1 MNKSLIF
8 SGLLILS
15 LTVGCASKGTKSRS
29 QGNNDGG
36 DPASEV
42 MGGDEGSSD
51 GNSNSQT
58 PPNKKPEGGYK
69 ALSQAVRSGNAKA
82 VTDETSRILV
92 ANPNDAVALN
102 ALALMYIRR
111 AKPGAAKLVLNRAL
125 EKNAGIA
132 ALYNNLGVILLEEG
146 DVPAATVQFKKA
158 LKADAG
164 HIEANG
170 NLGAIYAS
178 GADYERARPLLETA
192 YKANRANLAYANNY
206 AISLRA
212 LKDYE
217 GAKRIYEENLKKDA
231 RDLPTLLNYAIL
243 LIDYMNKPKEGLD
256 VVYKVQFM
264 DSDRKDVQ
272 AKVIALEKKA
282 KSEVK

>member
-1 MNKSLIF
+1 MNKALIV
-8 SGLLILS
+8 SGALVCF
-15 LTVGCASKGTKSRS
+15 LTVGCSSKGTKSRS
-29 QGNNDGG
+29 QGG
-36 DPASEV
+36 DDFGDATSEV
-42 MGGDEGSSD
+42 MGGEDGKSD
-51 GNSNSQT
+51 GGAMAQV

-69 ALSQAVRSGNAKA
+69 ALSQAVRAGNAKG

-102 ALALMYIRR
+102 ALALMYVRR
-111 AKPGAAKLVLNRAL
+111 AKPGAAKLVHNRAL
-125 EKNAGIA
+125 EKNAGVA

-146 DVPAATVQFKKA
+146 DVPAATIQFKKA
-158 LKADAG
+158 LKAESG

-178 GADYERARPLLETA
+178 GGDYEKARPLLETA
-192 YKANRANLAYANNY
+192 YKANRTNLAYANNY
-206 AISLRA
+206 AISLRV